1 MHPQGVHLQT
11 WHPDFEHVVL
21 EHVVIIKLVRSFQ
34 QACES
39 LYLSECFLRISTTSW
54 VTFGLPF
61 PAHSA
66 WCSPAVPPMQPGTA
80 QGEYLQ
86 AAGTVWGGTG
96 VPELL
101 AVKVA
106 CFLVIC
112 FITSECS
119 QTARVVPC

>member
-66 WCSPAVPPMQPGTA
+66 WCSPAVPPVQPGTA

-106 CFLVIC
+106 WFLVIC